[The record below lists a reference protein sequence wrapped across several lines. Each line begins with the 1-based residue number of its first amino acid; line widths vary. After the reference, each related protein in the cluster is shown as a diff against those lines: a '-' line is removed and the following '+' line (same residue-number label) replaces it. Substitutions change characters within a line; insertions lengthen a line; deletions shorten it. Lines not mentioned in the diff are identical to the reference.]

1 MCKQRVVCTRSH
13 WDHDGEEA
21 DDENEVSESTPL
33 LHSMASAS
41 THSVSITSE
50 ASAFSRDGESS
61 DTEDDALDEIRQ
73 EEGGVVVVEELVQIQ
88 QNLPLE

>member
-1 MCKQRVVCTRSH
+1 
-13 WDHDGEEA
+13 
-21 DDENEVSESTPL
+21 
-33 LHSMASAS
+33 MASAS

-88 QNLPLE
+88 QNLPLEWHMALNSSHWQELELAFKKKNKNKDVYGR